1 MSGWQ
6 VFQGGG
12 REKKGIN
19 NLGINNLGKS
29 DNFHL
34 PHIMKVGG
42 SLCSLCTSHPTSS
55 GESFSP

>member
-6 VFQGGG
+6 VFQRGG
-12 REKKGIN
+12 EKKKGIN
-19 NLGINNLGKS
+19 NFGKS

-42 SLCSLCTSHPTSS
+42 SLCSLCTSHPASP